1 MKKYCSNRKLA
12 DARPCYSIS
21 SLITSEIWQRLT
33 VNIIVNSSNS
43 SAMSSTNRASAVLFK
58 KKDQFKVNFKVHIS
72 RRTIVNIW
80 SSWHTL
86 TVDTCMRHKA
96 KAKDGF
102 QAYAITLVS
111 VKGTFTSY
119 SSLWLA
125 ALPSYDI
132 QETDVVLKH

>member
-1 MKKYCSNRKLA
+1 MTPTKYYNTVYRSRESTLSSECAFINQLLNGFSDLPLSINCYFIGLLERKQQGKRRTNETGTTAA
-12 DARPCYSIS
+12 DA
-21 SLITSEIWQRLT
+21 
-33 VNIIVNSSNS
+33 
-43 SAMSSTNRASAVLFK
+43 
-58 KKDQFKVNFKVHIS
+58 H
-72 RRTIVNIW
+72 
-80 SSWHTL
+80 
-86 TVDTCMRHKA
+86 
-96 KAKDGF
+96 GF